1 MNKENIKK
9 AYENACQDY
18 LTQLLT
24 DWGFYDDDMKETCM
38 GWWVGDEIGGLFCLE
53 DDIFINMDDIRYC
66 VDNDISFEIY
76 QDFQDYNVKCAEFGF
91 NHMNLNAFVL
101 GAPRVS
107 DEEFK
112 HFQQLKDELNYYIK
126 EAKSKLDNENEF

>member
-9 AYENACQDY
+9 AYESACQDY
-18 LTQLLT
+18 LRQLLA
-24 DWGFYDDDMKETCM
+24 DWGFYNEETKEICE

-53 DDIFINMDDIRYC
+53 DDTFISMDDIKYC
-66 VDNDISFEIY
+66 VDNNVGHDTY
-76 QDFQDYNVKCAEFGF
+76 QEFQDYNAKCSEFGF

-112 HFQQLKDELNYYIK
+112 HFQRLKDELNHSIT
-126 EAKSKLDNENEF
+126 EAKSKLDGENAF